1 MYLFSDVHLYFTLI
15 AQVTAKVGGYTL
27 RKTHKY
33 NIEKKFNIDFKF
45 ENIISDYGNNGNMN
59 GAEFPN
65 VPVTTLS
72 GLATLTQRK

>member
-1 MYLFSDVHLYFTLI
+1 MLITCILLKYF
-15 AQVTAKVGGYTL
+15 KC
-27 RKTHKY
+27 
-33 NIEKKFNIDFKF
+33 